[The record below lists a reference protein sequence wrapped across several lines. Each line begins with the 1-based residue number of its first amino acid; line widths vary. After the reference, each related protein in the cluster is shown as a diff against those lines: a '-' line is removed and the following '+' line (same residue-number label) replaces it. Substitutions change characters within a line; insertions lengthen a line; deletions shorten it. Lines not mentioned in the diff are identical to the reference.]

1 MPKNKVNNNIKL
13 KSGGGVINDATDGL
27 SVDTAY
33 IANNSGNTI
42 AKSVKQLT
50 IQLFLRDN

>member
-42 AKSVKQLT
+42 AKSVKQ
-50 IQLFLRDN
+50 FLILL